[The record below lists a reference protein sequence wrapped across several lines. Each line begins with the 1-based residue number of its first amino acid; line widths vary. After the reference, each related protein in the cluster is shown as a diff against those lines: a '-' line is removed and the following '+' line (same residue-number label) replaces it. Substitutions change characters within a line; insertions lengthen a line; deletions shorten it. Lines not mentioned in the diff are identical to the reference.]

1 MKPDGVTWAVLYA
14 RTLEV
19 PRHTAA
25 HGRLRFLLSLWRPAW
40 MGLAFNQAREKG
52 LICGLL
58 ELTPAG
64 RQHIDHVLA
73 QLTPGGT
80 PS

>member
-1 MKPDGVTWAVLYA
+1 MKPDGITWAVLYA

-25 HGRLRFLLSLWRPAW
+25 HGRFRLLLSLWRPDQ
-40 MGLAFNQAREKG
+40 MGRALNRARDEG
-52 LICGLL
+52 LISGLL

-73 QLTPGGT
+73 ELTPGGT